1 MENWNHLR
9 ALIAVEDKMLN
20 KKGFTLIEVVLFLAL
35 SGALVAF
42 LIAGTSRSISQKRYN
57 DTVDNFVDY
66 LQGLYSDVNYVQGIG
81 TSGGNSDQA
90 IYGKLIISN
99 DGKTFE
105 EYTVLGSAI
114 CNGSESDA
122 LTALNGCSPKIAS
135 DAALQSAYRL
145 SWGGIAQSKND
156 SNDNQKI
163 AFLIITHPST
173 GMKMTYVKLINSG
186 NIDETSILNSGQ
198 FDNFKNDQ
206 DINFCIS
213 SDDESAA
220 GYVGGKHKLIKIHK
234 GANNASGV
242 EIIND
247 DKRSGLC
254 E

>member
-1 MENWNHLR
+1 MS
-9 ALIAVEDKMLN
+9 N

-35 SGALVAF
+35 SGALVAS

-57 DTVDNFVDY
+57 DTVDNFIDY

-81 TSGGNSDQA
+81 TSGGNSGQA

-105 EYTVLGSAI
+105 EYTVLGSAT
-114 CNGSESDA
+114 CKSSESDTA
-122 LTALNGCSPKIAS
+122 LTALNGCSPEIAS
-135 DAALQSAYRL
+135 DAALQSTYRL

-173 GMKMTYVKLINSG
+173 GMKKTYLLADSSDEDINKD
-186 NIDETSILNSGQ
+186 NIMITTAEGKTQ
-198 FDNFKNDQ
+198 FDSGFSEQ
-206 DINFCIS
+206 DTNFCLS

-220 GYVGGKHKLIKIHK
+220 GYVGGKHKLIKIHA

-242 EIIND
+242 EIISDQN
-247 DKRSGLC
+247 KGTAC
-254 E
+254 GGA